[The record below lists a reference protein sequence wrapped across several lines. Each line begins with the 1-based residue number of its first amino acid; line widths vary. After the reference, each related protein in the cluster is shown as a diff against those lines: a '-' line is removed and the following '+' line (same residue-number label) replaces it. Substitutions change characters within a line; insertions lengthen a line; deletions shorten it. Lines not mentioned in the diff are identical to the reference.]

1 MQPVVSYS
9 GLGNWNWLI
18 RNGGGME
25 LENLDT
31 IASFTGTRGEAGFYH
46 LGVLVEYQGGHL
58 VHLLIDAIRAASVD
72 DRATVLQA
80 LDETSK
86 AIVVMGNQFPKLHPV
101 LDATFFYRDHRPFM
115 AGGKGMEEK
124 GLPRG
129 MVFQKSDGSEEA
141 HKLVGGSASQSALFP
156 FLDYALGVHHVENAD
171 FFQVRCPPSVCVPSA
186 AHSKSRI

>member
-1 MQPVVSYS
+1 MQPVVSYA

-25 LENLDT
+25 LDNLNT
-31 IASFTGTRGEAGFYH
+31 IASFTGTRGEAAFYH
-46 LGVLVEYQGGHL
+46 VGVLVEYYGGHL
-58 VHLLIDAIRAASVD
+58 VHLLTDAIRAASVD
-72 DRATVLQA
+72 DRTTVIQA
-80 LDETSK
+80 LNETSE
-86 AIVVMGNQFPKLHPV
+86 AIVRMGNQFAKQHGVLDPKL
-101 LDATFFYRDHRPFM
+101 FYHEHRPFM

-141 HKLVGGSASQSALFP
+141 YKLVGGSASQSPLFP

-171 FFQVRCPPSVCVPSA
+171 FFQVRHHPAHHLPPA
-186 AHSKSRI
+186 TH